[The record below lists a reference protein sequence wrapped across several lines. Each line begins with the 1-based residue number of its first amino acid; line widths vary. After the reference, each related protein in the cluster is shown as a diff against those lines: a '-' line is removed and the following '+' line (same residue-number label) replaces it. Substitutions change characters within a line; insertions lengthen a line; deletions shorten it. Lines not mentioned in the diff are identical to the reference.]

1 MDRLQAM
8 QAFVEV
14 VEAGSFTAAAE
25 RMNMSKS
32 QVSKLI
38 SGLEAHLG
46 SQLLQRNTRAL
57 TTTESGATYLE
68 QSRQILAAIDQAEEE
83 AQDLAR
89 APKGVLKVSASV
101 GYGTRKLLPM
111 IGDFHAAYPEIV
123 LDLELN
129 DRLVD
134 LVHEGFDLAIRVG
147 RPADSN
153 LKQSLLEKQPFITLA
168 SKAYL
173 EKAGVPKTPDA
184 LIDHDCLLYSLA
196 SNPRR
201 WTFLGTDGQ
210 EQQVKVDGPLMTN
223 SGDFVLQ
230 ATIDGLGVGQLPRF
244 FAEEALASGALVEV
258 LDTWRSEDLTVSAV
272 YPSTQHLSRKARV
285 FIDFL
290 RQHSRTK
297 G

>member
-14 VEAGSFTAAAE
+14 VEAGSFTAAAD
-25 RMNMSKS
+25 RMDMSKS

-57 TTTESGATYLE
+57 TTTESGASYLE
-68 QSRQILAAIDQAEEE
+68 QSRAILAAIDLAEEE

-89 APKGVLKVSASV
+89 APKGVLKVTASV

-111 IGDFHAAYPEIV
+111 MKAFHSAYPDIV
-123 LDLELN
+123 LDLDLN
-129 DRLVD
+129 DRVVD

-147 RPADSN
+147 RPTDSN
-153 LKQSLLEKQPFITLA
+153 LKLSLLEKQPFITLA

-173 EKAGVPKTPDA
+173 EKAGPIREPNDLTK
-184 LIDHDCLLYSLA
+184 HDCLLYSLA
-196 SNPRR
+196 SNPKR
-201 WTFLGTDGQ
+201 WTFQDSEGQ
-210 EQQVKVDGPLMTN
+210 EHDVRVNGPLITN

-230 ATIDGLGVGQLPRF
+230 AIMDGLGVGQLPRF
-244 FAEEALASGALVEV
+244 FAEEALASGDLVEV
-258 LDTWRSEDLTVSAV
+258 LDSWRGEDLRVSAV
-272 YPSTQHLSRKARV
+272 YPSTRHLSRKARV

-290 RQHSRTK
+290 RKHSQKK